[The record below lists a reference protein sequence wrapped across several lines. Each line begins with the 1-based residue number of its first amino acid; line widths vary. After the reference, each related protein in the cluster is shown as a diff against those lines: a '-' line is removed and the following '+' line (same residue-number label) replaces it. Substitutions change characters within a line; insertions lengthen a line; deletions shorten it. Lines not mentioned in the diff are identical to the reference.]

1 MVEAGGGS
9 AFLPLDPCCRCSTQS
24 AARLKRAGSDS
35 RRAAAWMALTVNL
48 LRRGGSGVA
57 GSMLLPAQ
65 QPMAGAELR
74 QRIAE
79 QLGLAADLAEQL
91 RLVHQG
97 KEVGH
102 GDMVAPVPNDEVVAA
117 ILPRGC
123 DLRQATAINS
133 PPTDGSPG
141 KPEQPTGRM
150 KRRRRADGERS
161 NAPGNCK
168 AISASDGVA
177 VARVATFRT
186 VPSAVQHDFAW
197 RVMRV
202 VEAIPPGKVAAY
214 GQVARYAGAPRNARQ
229 VGKLLGTVLSG
240 GIVPWQRVIN
250 ASGRISLPADSG
262 GDRQRRLLNAEGV
275 RFKESTEAVV
285 PEAFWAPD
293 NSTVGSLF
301 CARD

>member
-1 MVEAGGGS
+1 
-9 AFLPLDPCCRCSTQS
+9 
-24 AARLKRAGSDS
+24 
-35 RRAAAWMALTVNL
+35 
-48 LRRGGSGVA
+48 
-57 GSMLLPAQ
+57 MLLPAQ

-275 RFKESTEAVV
+275 RFKNLLRPLYQKPSGLLTTPPSDHFSVLGTKNLLACQRMNAYRC
-285 PEAFWAPD
+285 PEKARPGR
-293 NSTVGSLF
+293 SGP
-301 CARD
+301 CARLPCRQD